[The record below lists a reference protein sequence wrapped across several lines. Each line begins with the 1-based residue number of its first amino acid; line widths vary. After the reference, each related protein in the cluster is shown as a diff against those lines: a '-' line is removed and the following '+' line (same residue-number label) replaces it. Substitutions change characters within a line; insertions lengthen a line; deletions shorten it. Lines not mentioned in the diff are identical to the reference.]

1 MKISRII
8 ALCLCL
14 LIVASVG
21 YCEELTQEKINAIK
35 ELMSITGSTQVAE
48 ILGKAVFQRMANFVQ
63 KTNPEIDLRALKIME
78 EEVTSLM
85 REETGEKGSFQQLIF
100 PIYNKYLTLD
110 EIREMIRFYKTP
122 AGKKMTSVLPKMM
135 QELMQ
140 ASQPWANSLV
150 PRIQQR
156 VLTRFEKEGI
166 KIRGL
171 AYEEKGQCD
180 EAISNYTKALEINPR
195 DAEAY
200 YNRGIVYNRK
210 SQYDEAISDFSKA
223 LKINPRYGDA
233 YHGRGGIYTKRGQY
247 DEAISDYAKALEIN
261 PKDAAAYHR
270 RGIIY
275 TKKGQYDEAISD
287 YTKALEINPKDAA
300 AYGGRGLAYDNKGQ
314 YDYAISDYTKALE
327 INPKDALAYGGRGDS
342 YKKKDQY
349 DRAISDYN
357 KALEIDQKDALTY
370 VGRGDAYGKKGQYDQ
385 AISDYNKAIE
395 INPIS
400 TEAYNNLAWL
410 LATAKVPRFRNGEKA
425 LKLAL
430 KACELTEWKNPS
442 CLDTLAAAYA
452 RLGDFANAMKWEEKA
467 LESPKLSNN
476 TDTQQRL
483 ILYRKHKPWPSD

>member
-200 YNRGIVYNRK
+200 YNRGIAYDNKGQYDQAISDYTKALEINPRDAEAYYNRGIVYNRK

-223 LKINPRYGDA
+223 LKIDPRHAGA
-233 YHGRGGIYTKRGQY
+233 YYNRGIAYNKKVQY
-247 DEAISDYAKALEIN
+247 DQAVSDFNKALEIN
-261 PKDAAAYHR
+261 PRFAEAYR
-270 RGIIY
+270 SRGSTY
-275 TKKGQYDEAISD
+275 DDKGQYDD
-287 YTKALEINPKDAA
+287 
-300 AYGGRGLAYDNKGQ
+300 
-314 YDYAISDYTKALE
+314 
-327 INPKDALAYGGRGDS
+327 
-342 YKKKDQY
+342 
-349 DRAISDYN
+349 AISDYN
-357 KALEIDQKDALTY
+357 KALEIDPRDAEAYYNRGIAYDNKGQYDQAISDYTKALEIDPRDAWTY
-370 VGRGDAYGKKGQYDQ
+370 YNRGVAYGKKGQYDQ
-385 AISDYNKAIE
+385 AISDYSKTLE
-395 INPIS
+395 KNPKCAD
-400 TEAYNNLAWL
+400 AYNNLAWL
-410 LATAKVPRFRNGEKA
+410 LATANVTRFRNGEKA
-425 LKLAL
+425 LQLAL
-430 KACELTEWKNPS
+430 KACELTDWKNPS

-452 RLGDFANAMKWEEKA
+452 RLGDFVNAIKWQEKA

-476 TDTQQRL
+476 KDAQQRL
-483 ILYRKHKPWPSD
+483 VLYREHKPWPSD